1 MNILNMNIVIVLLIL
16 CIFSYAATE
25 PCSVLTGHAECLGGG
40 VLISCFLVDTNIT
53 EIEETISKC
62 SRESNYTEL
71 EINLQ
76 VPNTNFVLAMDL
88 PESITLIEVAG
99 EVENSSL
106 QLTANRPHV
115 SITKV
120 KVINAVIL
128 LTEHTRDMFDIFP
141 NVERIVCEGCTF
153 SMLPSLIALSSLNSI
168 EYSGTTQ
175 CDQGN
180 LVHMDDLFVRGLEEI
195 TQIKWSGACV
205 GSVSETAFR
214 DLVNLEMLDLSNNQI
229 SDLPDDVF
237 LTLYEV
243 VTIDLFDNNISNIS
257 TSAFQQL
264 HSIETISL
272 TDNPLM
278 CSCDNSWL
286 YLVEKEL
293 NFKISVSDCENGNPF
308 NDPSNYMS
316 CTETL
321 PHCFNRSAQLLKCTG
336 GDV

>member
-1 MNILNMNIVIVLLIL
+1 MYFFVSLFIILVCVLQNSE
-16 CIFSYAATE
+16 CTSCAT
-25 PCSVLTGHAECLGGG
+25 STLHAVCFRDGTL
-40 VLISCFLVDTNIT
+40 VSCFLIGTNAT

-88 PESITLIEVAG
+88 PESITFIEVAG
-99 EVENSSL
+99 VVENSSL

-115 SITKV
+115 SITEV
-120 KVINAVIL
+120 EVINAVIL

-205 GSVSETAFR
+205 GSVSET
-214 DLVNLEMLDLSNNQI
+214 DCIYNI
-229 SDLPDDVF
+229 PDS
-237 LTLYEV
+237 LKV
-243 VTIDLFDNNISNIS
+243 VTIDLFVM
-257 TSAFQQL
+257 
-264 HSIETISL
+264 L
-272 TDNPLM
+272 T
-278 CSCDNSWL
+278 
-286 YLVEKEL
+286 
-293 NFKISVSDCENGNPF
+293 
-308 NDPSNYMS
+308 
-316 CTETL
+316 
-321 PHCFNRSAQLLKCTG
+321 
-336 GDV
+336 